1 MPRANRIFLPG
12 HIWHITHRCHK
23 KEFLLKFA
31 KDRQRWL
38 YWLFQAKRRY
48 GLSVLNYVVTSNHIH
63 LLVKDTGESV
73 IPRSMQLIAG
83 RTGQEYNNRKGRKG
97 AYWEDRYHATAIAA
111 DSHLFQC
118 LTYIDLNMVRA
129 GVVSHPEQWVHGGYR
144 EIQSPPLRYRIINL
158 PTLMALCGSSA
169 LSALQQQLREW
180 VAEGLQ
186 GAPSGKEEKWSTCIA
201 IGSDRFIEEVRSSLD
216 VKTSHTRNTVDVEGN
231 TIKEVLASY
240 SPLFD
245 NKMGALRGHNCH
257 KWKIN

>member
-1 MPRANRIFLPG
+1 MPRANRIFLQG

-63 LLVKDTGESV
+63 LLVKDTDESV
-73 IPRSMQLIAG
+73 IPESLQLIAG

-129 GVVSHPEQWVHGGYR
+129 GVVRHPEHWVHGGYR
-144 EIQSPPLRYRIINL
+144 EIQSPPLRYRIIDL
-158 PTLMALCGSSA
+158 PTLVALCGASS
-169 LSALQQQLREW
+169 LSDLQQQLREQ
-180 VAEGLQ
+180 VAQRIQ
-186 GAPSGKEEKWSTCIA
+186 GEPSRKEKKWSTSIA
-201 IGSDRFIEEVRSSLD
+201 IGSDRFIEGVKSSLAAKAPHKPD
-216 VKTSHTRNTVDVEGN
+216 SMYQERN
-231 TIKEVLASY
+231 TIKEDLVSY
-240 SPLFD
+240 SLHFHS
-245 NKMGALRGHNCH
+245 KTGVLRGNNCH

>member
-1 MPRANRIFLPG
+1 MPRANRIFLQG

-73 IPRSMQLIAG
+73 IPKSLQLIAG

-129 GVVSHPEQWVHGGYR
+129 GVVRHPEHWVHGGYR
-144 EIQSPPLRYRIINL
+144 EIQSPPLRYRIIDL
-158 PTLMALCGSSA
+158 PTLVALCGAPS
-169 LSALQQQLREW
+169 LSDLQRHLREW
-180 VAEGLQ
+180 VEQGLQ
-186 GAPSGKEEKWSTCIA
+186 GMPSRKEEKWSTSIA
-201 IGSDRFIEEVRSSLD
+201 IGSDRFIEGVKSSLAAKAQHKPD
-216 VKTSHTRNTVDVEGN
+216 AMYQERNA
-231 TIKEVLASY
+231 IKEDLVTYNLHFHS
-240 SPLFD
+240 
-245 NKMGALRGHNCH
+245 KMRGLRGYNSHD
-257 KWKIN
+257 WKIN

>member
-1 MPRANRIFLPG
+1 MPRANRNFLPG

-38 YWLFQAKRRY
+38 YWLFQAKQRY

-63 LLVKDTGESV
+63 LLVKDTGEAV
-73 IPRSMQLIAG
+73 IPRSLQLIAG
-83 RTGQEYNNRKGRKG
+83 RTGQEYNNRKSRKG

-144 EIQSPPLRYRIINL
+144 EIQSPPLRYRIIDL
-158 PTLMALCGSSA
+158 PTLITLYGAPA
-169 LSALQQQLREW
+169 LSDLQQQLRER
-180 VAEGLQ
+180 VAEELQ
-186 GAPSGKEEKWSTCIA
+186 GTRSGKEEKWSTSIA
-201 IGSDRFIEEVRSSLD
+201 IGSDRFIQAVKSSLD
-216 VKTSHTRNTVDVEGN
+216 IKTSHKRDAVYIEGN
-231 TIKEVLASY
+231 TIKETLVSY
-240 SPLFD
+240 SPLFR
-245 NKMGALRGHNCH
+245 NKMGVLRGYNCY

>member
-1 MPRANRIFLPG
+1 MPRANRIFLQG

-63 LLVKDTGESV
+63 LLVKDTDESV
-73 IPRSMQLIAG
+73 IPESLQLIAG

-129 GVVSHPEQWVHGGYR
+129 GVVRHPEHWVHGGYR
-144 EIQSPPLRYRIINL
+144 EIQSPPLRYRIIDL
-158 PTLMALCGSSA
+158 PTLVALCGAPS
-169 LSALQQQLREW
+169 LSDLQRHLREW
-180 VAEGLQ
+180 VEQGLQ
-186 GAPSGKEEKWSTCIA
+186 GMPSRKEKKWSTSIA
-201 IGSDRFIEEVRSSLD
+201 IGSDRFIEGVKSSLAAKAQHKPD
-216 VKTSHTRNTVDVEGN
+216 AMYQERN
-231 TIKEVLASY
+231 TIKEDFVTYNLHFHS
-240 SPLFD
+240 
-245 NKMGALRGHNCH
+245 KMRVLRGYNSHD
-257 KWKIN
+257 WKIN

>member
-38 YWLFQAKRRY
+38 HWLFQAKRRY

-73 IPRSMQLIAG
+73 IPRSLQLIAG

-111 DSHLFQC
+111 DSHMWL
-118 LTYIDLNMVRA
+118 Y
-129 GVVSHPEQWVHGGYR
+129 
-144 EIQSPPLRYRIINL
+144 
-158 PTLMALCGSSA
+158 
-169 LSALQQQLREW
+169 
-180 VAEGLQ
+180 
-186 GAPSGKEEKWSTCIA
+186 
-201 IGSDRFIEEVRSSLD
+201 GSDPKCITQNMSFGQ
-216 VKTSHTRNTVDVEGN
+216 KCCYHTLLRNFATHMFE
-231 TIKEVLASY
+231 
-240 SPLFD
+240 
-245 NKMGALRGHNCH
+245 RG
-257 KWKIN
+257 

>member
-73 IPRSMQLIAG
+73 IPRSLQLIAG
-83 RTGQEYNNRKGRKG
+83 RTGQEYNNRKGRRG

-111 DSHLFQC
+111 DNHLSQC
-118 LTYIDLNMVRA
+118 ITYIDLNMVRA
-129 GVVSHPEQWVHGGYR
+129 GVVRHPKHWTHGGYR
-144 EIQSPPLRYRIINL
+144 EIQSPPLRYRIIDL
-158 PTLMALCGSSA
+158 PTLMALCNVSS
-169 LSALQQQLREW
+169 LSALQQTLRER
-180 VAEGLQ
+180 VAQGLQ
-186 GAPSGKEEKWSTCIA
+186 GKPTKKEEKWSTSIA
-201 IGSDRFIEEVRSSLD
+201 IGSDRFIEGVKSSLA
-216 VKTSHTRNTVDVEGN
+216 VKTLHNRDVVYTEGN
-231 TIKEVLASY
+231 AIKEDIVSY
-240 SPLFD
+240 NLHYI
-245 NKMGALRGHNCH
+245 A
-257 KWKIN
+257 KWGF

>member
-1 MPRANRIFLPG
+1 MPRANRVFLPG

-73 IPRSMQLIAG
+73 IPRSLQLIAG

-97 AYWEDRYHATAIAA
+97 AYWEDRYHATAIAP
-111 DSHLFQC
+111 DGHLFQC

-129 GVVSHPEQWVHGGYR
+129 GVVRHPKYWLHGGYR
-144 EIQSPPLRYRIINL
+144 EIQSPPLRYRIIDL
-158 PTLMALCGSSA
+158 PTLMTLYGAST
-169 LSALQQQLREW
+169 LSDLQQQLREQ
-180 VAEGLQ
+180 VAQ
-186 GAPSGKEEKWSTCIA
+186 GIQAEPSRREEKWSTSIA
-201 IGSDRFIEEVRSSLD
+201 IGSERFIERIKSSLSDKAQHKQD
-216 VKTSHTRNTVDVEGN
+216 VTYQEENA
-231 TIKEVLASY
+231 IKEDLISY
-240 SPLFD
+240 SLHYHS
-245 NKMGALRGHNCH
+245 KKATLRGCNSHV
-257 KWKIN
+257 WEIN

>member
-63 LLVKDTGESV
+63 LLVKDTGEAV
-73 IPRSMQLIAG
+73 IPRSLQLIAG

-144 EIQSPPLRYRIINL
+144 EIQSPPLRYRIIDL
-158 PTLMALCGSSA
+158 PTLMALCSASS
-169 LSALQQQLREW
+169 LSDLQQQLREQ
-180 VAEGLQ
+180 VAHELQ
-186 GAPSGKEEKWSTCIA
+186 AESCRKEEKWSTSIA
-201 IGSDRFIEEVRSSLD
+201 VGSNRFIERVKSSLE
-216 VKTSHTRNTVDVEGN
+216 VKTPHKRDVTFQDVNTVSEDLV
-231 TIKEVLASY
+231 SY
-240 SPLFD
+240 NLLYHS
-245 NKMGALRGHNCH
+245 KMGVLRGYNGY

>member
-1 MPRANRIFLPG
+1 MPRANRVFLPG

-73 IPRSMQLIAG
+73 IPRSLQLIAG

-97 AYWEDRYHATAIAA
+97 AYWEDRYHATAIAP
-111 DSHLFQC
+111 DGHLFQC

-129 GVVSHPEQWVHGGYR
+129 GVVRHPKYWLHGGYR
-144 EIQSPPLRYRIINL
+144 EIQSPPLRYRIIDL
-158 PTLMALCGSSA
+158 STLMTLYGAST
-169 LSALQQQLREW
+169 LSELQQQLREQ
-180 VAEGLQ
+180 VAQRLQ
-186 GAPSGKEEKWSTCIA
+186 AEPSGREEKWSASIA
-201 IGSDRFIEEVRSSLD
+201 IGSARFIEGIKSSLSVKAHDKQD
-216 VKTSHTRNTVDVEGN
+216 VTYQEGN
-231 TIKEVLASY
+231 AIKEDLISY
-240 SPLFD
+240 RLHYHS
-245 NKMGALRGHNCH
+245 KMAALRGFNSH